1 MTTTEFFTVYQAQ
14 MPQEFV
20 EQLLTE
26 IFTCAHVHN
35 EKFSFED
42 LPF

>member
-1 MTTTEFFTVYQAQ
+1 MTTTEFFTAYHAQ

-20 EQLLTE
+20 EQVLSK
-26 IFTCAHVHN
+26 IFTCTHAHN